1 MSIDLLIAGI
11 PLAGYG
17 YVLWLAHV
25 GPQAIGARRPRGG
38 PG

>member
-17 YVLWLAHV
+17 YVLWLTRV
-25 GPQAIGARRPRGG
+25 GPHLFDQRRLR
-38 PG
+38 

>member
-17 YVLWLAHV
+17 YVLWLARTSLHAFDERQRRV
-25 GPQAIGARRPRGG
+25 GHG
-38 PG
+38 